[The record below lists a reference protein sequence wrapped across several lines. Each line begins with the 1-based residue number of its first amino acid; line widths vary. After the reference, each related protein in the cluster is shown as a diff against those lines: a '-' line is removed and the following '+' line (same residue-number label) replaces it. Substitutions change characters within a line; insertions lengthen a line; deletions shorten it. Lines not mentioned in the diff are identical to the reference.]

1 MVYSAFTDLR
11 TPRRPA
17 QSAGFPDPLG
27 SPGLRL
33 YGPYDIHGSSDPSE
47 TGSDGLCGFPDPL
60 GSPGIL
66 ALVSTSFSFFLVSM
80 VLRLESYGTPVAVS
94 APF

>member
-1 MVYSAFTDLR
+1 MDYTAIFGSSDSSETSSDGLC
-11 TPRRPA
+11 
-17 QSAGFPDPLG
+17 GFPDPLG

-60 GSPGIL
+60 GSPGLL
-66 ALVSTSFSFFLVSM
+66 ALEVNSGYLSFWFLWFLWLSRM
-80 VLRLESYGTPVAVS
+80 ALR
-94 APF
+94 